1 MPAPCK
7 PPPGFSQPMAGA
19 LPSRPRRHHVRLRG
33 LGEGHF
39 ADGGAGGYYQDGS
52 LEEGGPGH
60 GVGSLSVGAFRDG
73 PGGASGRL
81 FVFISA

>member
-19 LPSRPRRHHVRLRG
+19 LPSRPRRHHV
-33 LGEGHF
+33 
-39 ADGGAGGYYQDGS
+39 DGGAGDYYQDGS

-73 PGGASGRL
+73 LGGASGHL